1 VHCGCARLPVGVDG
15 CTEGNVIHPMYTRA
29 HGPRRPLWHCCA
41 GDLIDEIYYTV
52 GGSRAG
58 EGAVLARSRN
68 GTADLWRLN
77 VSEPDGWYRLETN
90 YDRLN
95 PVGAA
100 RKLNCR
106 PLRIVPGPTHF

>member
-1 VHCGCARLPVGVDG
+1 MVPSSSVG
-15 CTEGNVIHPMYTRA
+15 
-29 HGPRRPLWHCCA
+29 CA

-95 PVGAA
+95 PVGAV
-100 RKLNCR
+100 RKLNR
-106 PLRIVPGPTHF
+106 PTVPCG

>member
-1 VHCGCARLPVGVDG
+1 MVPSSSVG
-15 CTEGNVIHPMYTRA
+15 
-29 HGPRRPLWHCCA
+29 CA

-95 PVGAA
+95 PVGAV

-106 PLRIVPGPTHF
+106 VCPADSSRPQPILEPTRDR

>member
-15 CTEGNVIHPMYTRA
+15 CTEGNVIHPMYVYARTWS
-29 HGPRRPLWHCCA
+29 RRPLWHCCA

-95 PVGAA
+95 PVGAV
-100 RKLNCR
+100 RKLNR
-106 PLRIVPGPTHF
+106 PTVPCG